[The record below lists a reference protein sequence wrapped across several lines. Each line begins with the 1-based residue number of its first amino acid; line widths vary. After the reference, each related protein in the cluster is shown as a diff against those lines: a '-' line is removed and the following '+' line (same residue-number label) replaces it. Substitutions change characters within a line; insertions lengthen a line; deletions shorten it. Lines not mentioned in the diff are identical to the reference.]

1 MMPDELTLDE
11 LKRLADSVGELR
23 GWDFTRVRDARDPV
37 PWDYAEVVSRY
48 VRPTDHVLDIGTGGG
63 ERFLA
68 LAPRFGSGIGIDAN
82 PGMVRT
88 SQENTP
94 PSLVDRI
101 SFERMDAADL
111 GFPDVSF
118 DVVLNRHAGVYAT
131 EVARVLRP
139 GGYFITQQV
148 GRQNTL
154 NVLAA
159 FGWEPDSFGDGWWQE
174 MSDLAG
180 QFGRNGCTVVAR
192 AEYNVRTWYLDVE
205 SFIFWL
211 KAVPL
216 PEELDLDKHWRAV
229 NRVLTEHRTAQGIET
244 NEHRELLIVQKR

>member
-1 MMPDELTLDE
+1 MKSDELTLNE

-23 GWDFTRVRDARDPV
+23 GWDFTPVRDARDPV

-48 VRPTDHVLDIGTGGG
+48 LRPTDHVLDVGTGGG

-68 LAPRFGSGIGIDAN
+68 LAPRFGSGVGIDAD
-82 PGMVRT
+82 PVMVRT

-94 PSLVDRI
+94 PSLADRV

-111 GFPDVSF
+111 GFPDASF
-118 DVVLNRHAGVYAT
+118 DVVLNRHAEVYVT

-159 FGWEPDSFGDGWWQE
+159 FGWGPESFGDGWWQE
-174 MSDLAG
+174 MADLAE
-180 QFGRNGCTVVAR
+180 QFRQNGCPLVAR
-192 AEYNVRTWYLDVE
+192 AEYNVRTWYLDYG
-205 SFIFWL
+205 SL
-211 KAVPL
+211 PGPL
-216 PEELDLDKHWRAV
+216 AWPAEEPSGPSR
-229 NRVLTEHRTAQGIET
+229 NRTA
-244 NEHRELLIVQKR
+244 RPR